1 MILTYS
7 DFIYLIA
14 NIFRVFS
21 INLFLETIFL
31 KKNLRCSQE
40 LKNVIFILYYIL
52 NSSIYLRYQIPMV
65 TVLSNLILF
74 LCLTLPYNSTI
85 YKRIFVVCCIFLLGI
100 LCETIVSRTAILI
113 LGYTDS
119 IKVITYTLSNF
130 LFYIVILLVKSM
142 IGQEDRIYQK
152 ERWAV
157 LIMIPVISA
166 VTDIMLLYGGYEQWI
181 TVAVLF
187 CLFMINIAFFYLYQI
202 IVSNYEIEMQN
213 QSLMLQNKAYQQQLD
228 MIHATEERL
237 TRAKHDFKNHLIILE
252 GLIRVDEKEELKE
265 YFHKMD
271 QEYQLSEDYIYTGN
285 KILDG
290 LINNKLKIMKTTGAS
305 IEMNIQIPE
314 KMEVNAFDLVI
325 VIGNLLDNAMEAL
338 NQQECGS
345 FYLEISYKKGMLFI
359 YVWNT
364 YEGELLK
371 KGDMMISTKK
381 KSNEPH
387 GIGLSNIR
395 RVVEQYH
402 GDMIIHTEN
411 NIFSVRII
419 IYV

>member
-1 MILTYS
+1 
-7 DFIYLIA
+7 
-14 NIFRVFS
+14 
-21 INLFLETIFL
+21 
-31 KKNLRCSQE
+31 
-40 LKNVIFILYYIL
+40 
-52 NSSIYLRYQIPMV
+52 
-65 TVLSNLILF
+65 
-74 LCLTLPYNSTI
+74 
-85 YKRIFVVCCIFLLGI
+85 
-100 LCETIVSRTAILI
+100 
-113 LGYTDS
+113 
-119 IKVITYTLSNF
+119 
-130 LFYIVILLVKSM
+130 
-142 IGQEDRIYQK
+142 
-152 ERWAV
+152 
-157 LIMIPVISA
+157 
-166 VTDIMLLYGGYEQWI
+166 
-181 TVAVLF
+181 
-187 CLFMINIAFFYLYQI
+187 
-202 IVSNYEIEMQN
+202 
-213 QSLMLQNKAYQQQLD
+213 MLQNKAYQQQLD

-305 IEMNIQIPE
+305 IETNIQIPE

-371 KGDMMISTKK
+371 KGDMMILTKK

>member
-1 MILTYS
+1 
-7 DFIYLIA
+7 
-14 NIFRVFS
+14 
-21 INLFLETIFL
+21 
-31 KKNLRCSQE
+31 
-40 LKNVIFILYYIL
+40 
-52 NSSIYLRYQIPMV
+52 
-65 TVLSNLILF
+65 
-74 LCLTLPYNSTI
+74 
-85 YKRIFVVCCIFLLGI
+85 
-100 LCETIVSRTAILI
+100 
-113 LGYTDS
+113 
-119 IKVITYTLSNF
+119 
-130 LFYIVILLVKSM
+130 
-142 IGQEDRIYQK
+142 
-152 ERWAV
+152 
-157 LIMIPVISA
+157 
-166 VTDIMLLYGGYEQWI
+166 
-181 TVAVLF
+181 
-187 CLFMINIAFFYLYQI
+187 
-202 IVSNYEIEMQN
+202 
-213 QSLMLQNKAYQQQLD
+213 MLQNKAYQQQLD

-305 IEMNIQIPE
+305 IETNIQIPE

-338 NQQECGS
+338 NQQECDS

-371 KGDMMISTKK
+371 KGDMMILTKK

>member
-1 MILTYS
+1 
-7 DFIYLIA
+7 
-14 NIFRVFS
+14 
-21 INLFLETIFL
+21 
-31 KKNLRCSQE
+31 
-40 LKNVIFILYYIL
+40 
-52 NSSIYLRYQIPMV
+52 
-65 TVLSNLILF
+65 
-74 LCLTLPYNSTI
+74 
-85 YKRIFVVCCIFLLGI
+85 
-100 LCETIVSRTAILI
+100 
-113 LGYTDS
+113 
-119 IKVITYTLSNF
+119 
-130 LFYIVILLVKSM
+130 
-142 IGQEDRIYQK
+142 
-152 ERWAV
+152 
-157 LIMIPVISA
+157 
-166 VTDIMLLYGGYEQWI
+166 
-181 TVAVLF
+181 
-187 CLFMINIAFFYLYQI
+187 
-202 IVSNYEIEMQN
+202 MQN

-305 IEMNIQIPE
+305 IETNIQIPE

>member
-1 MILTYS
+1 
-7 DFIYLIA
+7 
-14 NIFRVFS
+14 
-21 INLFLETIFL
+21 
-31 KKNLRCSQE
+31 
-40 LKNVIFILYYIL
+40 
-52 NSSIYLRYQIPMV
+52 
-65 TVLSNLILF
+65 
-74 LCLTLPYNSTI
+74 
-85 YKRIFVVCCIFLLGI
+85 
-100 LCETIVSRTAILI
+100 
-113 LGYTDS
+113 
-119 IKVITYTLSNF
+119 
-130 LFYIVILLVKSM
+130 
-142 IGQEDRIYQK
+142 
-152 ERWAV
+152 
-157 LIMIPVISA
+157 
-166 VTDIMLLYGGYEQWI
+166 
-181 TVAVLF
+181 
-187 CLFMINIAFFYLYQI
+187 
-202 IVSNYEIEMQN
+202 
-213 QSLMLQNKAYQQQLD
+213 MLQNKAYQQQLD

-305 IEMNIQIPE
+305 IETNIQIPE

-338 NQQECGS
+338 NQQECDS

>member
-85 YKRIFVVCCIFLLGI
+85 YKQIFVVFCIFFYF
-100 LCETIVSRTAILI
+100 ETIVSRTARLI

-152 ERWAV
+152 GRWAV

-202 IVSNYEIEMQN
+202 IVSNYEIEM
-213 QSLMLQNKAYQQQLD
+213 
-228 MIHATEERL
+228 
-237 TRAKHDFKNHLIILE
+237 
-252 GLIRVDEKEELKE
+252 
-265 YFHKMD
+265 
-271 QEYQLSEDYIYTGN
+271 
-285 KILDG
+285 
-290 LINNKLKIMKTTGAS
+290 
-305 IEMNIQIPE
+305 
-314 KMEVNAFDLVI
+314 
-325 VIGNLLDNAMEAL
+325 
-338 NQQECGS
+338 
-345 FYLEISYKKGMLFI
+345 
-359 YVWNT
+359 
-364 YEGELLK
+364 
-371 KGDMMISTKK
+371 
-381 KSNEPH
+381 
-387 GIGLSNIR
+387 
-395 RVVEQYH
+395 
-402 GDMIIHTEN
+402 
-411 NIFSVRII
+411 
-419 IYV
+419 

>member
-1 MILTYS
+1 
-7 DFIYLIA
+7 
-14 NIFRVFS
+14 
-21 INLFLETIFL
+21 
-31 KKNLRCSQE
+31 
-40 LKNVIFILYYIL
+40 
-52 NSSIYLRYQIPMV
+52 
-65 TVLSNLILF
+65 
-74 LCLTLPYNSTI
+74 
-85 YKRIFVVCCIFLLGI
+85 
-100 LCETIVSRTAILI
+100 
-113 LGYTDS
+113 
-119 IKVITYTLSNF
+119 
-130 LFYIVILLVKSM
+130 
-142 IGQEDRIYQK
+142 
-152 ERWAV
+152 
-157 LIMIPVISA
+157 
-166 VTDIMLLYGGYEQWI
+166 
-181 TVAVLF
+181 
-187 CLFMINIAFFYLYQI
+187 
-202 IVSNYEIEMQN
+202 
-213 QSLMLQNKAYQQQLD
+213 MLQNKAYQQQLD

-305 IEMNIQIPE
+305 IETNIQIPE

>member
-1 MILTYS
+1 
-7 DFIYLIA
+7 
-14 NIFRVFS
+14 
-21 INLFLETIFL
+21 
-31 KKNLRCSQE
+31 
-40 LKNVIFILYYIL
+40 
-52 NSSIYLRYQIPMV
+52 
-65 TVLSNLILF
+65 
-74 LCLTLPYNSTI
+74 
-85 YKRIFVVCCIFLLGI
+85 
-100 LCETIVSRTAILI
+100 
-113 LGYTDS
+113 
-119 IKVITYTLSNF
+119 
-130 LFYIVILLVKSM
+130 
-142 IGQEDRIYQK
+142 
-152 ERWAV
+152 
-157 LIMIPVISA
+157 
-166 VTDIMLLYGGYEQWI
+166 
-181 TVAVLF
+181 
-187 CLFMINIAFFYLYQI
+187 
-202 IVSNYEIEMQN
+202 
-213 QSLMLQNKAYQQQLD
+213 MLQNKAYQQQLD

-305 IEMNIQIPE
+305 IETNIQIPE

-371 KGDMMISTKK
+371 KGDMMILTKK

-411 NIFSVRII
+411 NFFTVRII

>member
-1 MILTYS
+1 
-7 DFIYLIA
+7 
-14 NIFRVFS
+14 
-21 INLFLETIFL
+21 
-31 KKNLRCSQE
+31 
-40 LKNVIFILYYIL
+40 
-52 NSSIYLRYQIPMV
+52 
-65 TVLSNLILF
+65 
-74 LCLTLPYNSTI
+74 
-85 YKRIFVVCCIFLLGI
+85 
-100 LCETIVSRTAILI
+100 
-113 LGYTDS
+113 
-119 IKVITYTLSNF
+119 
-130 LFYIVILLVKSM
+130 
-142 IGQEDRIYQK
+142 
-152 ERWAV
+152 
-157 LIMIPVISA
+157 
-166 VTDIMLLYGGYEQWI
+166 
-181 TVAVLF
+181 
-187 CLFMINIAFFYLYQI
+187 
-202 IVSNYEIEMQN
+202 
-213 QSLMLQNKAYQQQLD
+213 MLQNKAYQQQLD

-305 IEMNIQIPE
+305 IETNIQIPE

-338 NQQECGS
+338 NQQECDS

-387 GIGLSNIR
+387 DIGLSNIR